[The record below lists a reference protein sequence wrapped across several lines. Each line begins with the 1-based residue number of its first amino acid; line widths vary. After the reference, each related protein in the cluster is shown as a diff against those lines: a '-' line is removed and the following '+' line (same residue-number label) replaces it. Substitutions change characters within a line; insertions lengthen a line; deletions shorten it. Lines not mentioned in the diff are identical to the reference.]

1 MSTSASDLT
10 SRDAENTRPGD
21 LGIADAQTHGREVI
35 SLADQRESAGL
46 VARTVVPL
54 KHWGRWVFS
63 ALIVFVLAQ
72 LVWTLFTNPQWRWG
86 VFAENF
92 FDPAVIRGL
101 WLTLWLTFASAIIG
115 FALGAV
121 LAIARMSR
129 SPLLSSFAWGYIWFF
144 RSIPL
149 VVQLVIWYN
158 LGYLFHTVGLGTP
171 FTYDYWLIEF
181 DTTRLISASV
191 AAVLGLSLHQAAY
204 SAEII
209 RGGLLAVDQGQL
221 EAAAALGIPRARR
234 FFHIVLPQAARA
246 ILPNAFNEV
255 IGLLKGTSVVFVIA
269 LPELFYTV
277 QVIYARNQQV
287 IPLLLVAA
295 AWYTIV
301 TTLLSV
307 VQFYIERYFAR
318 GSARELPPT
327 PLQRLRAAFRR
338 LTVRGTP

>member
-1 MSTSASDLT
+1 MSTPTSDLT
-10 SRDAENTRPGD
+10 SRGTGTPPADGPGAAEAP
-21 LGIADAQTHGREVI
+21 AEGRDVV
-35 SLADQRESAGL
+35 SLADQHESARPA
-46 VARTVVPL
+46 VRAVVPL
-54 KHWGRWVFS
+54 KHWGRWIFS

-86 VFAENF
+86 VFAEHF

-101 WLTLWLTFASAIIG
+101 GVTLWLTLASAVIG

-158 LGYLFHTVGLGTP
+158 LGYLFHTIGLGTP

-191 AAVLGLSLHQAAY
+191 AAILGLSLHQAAY

-209 RGGLLAVDQGQL
+209 RGGLLSVDQGQL
-221 EAAAALGIPRARR
+221 EAAAALGIPRPRR

-295 AWYTIV
+295 VWYTII
-301 TTLLSV
+301 TTLLSI

-318 GSARELPPT
+318 GSARELPLT
-327 PLQRLRAAFRR
+327 PLQRIRAALRR
-338 LTVRGTP
+338 LTARKTS